1 MENKILAKVNGREI
15 TQSDVQM
22 LYQNLGPN
30 AQQYAGEEGFKKLVE
45 QLVLEEM
52 LQTEAAAL
60 NLQDSEDY
68 KTQLENLK
76 KSLLAQYF
84 VSTIMNSVEI
94 EEEEMKKFFDENK
107 ANFQKPDSVKASH
120 ILVDAEDKAK
130 EILAEINGG
139 MKFEEAAMKY
149 SSCPSKSAGGSLGE
163 FGKGQMVK
171 EFEDAV
177 YAMKIGEVSEPV
189 KTQFGFHIIRLDE
202 LNEARELSFEEAKAT
217 IESQLK
223 YQKQSQAY
231 AEKQSELKEKYP
243 VEYLY

>member
-60 NLQDSEDY
+60 NLQDSEEY

-177 YAMKIGEVSEPV
+177 YSMKIGEVSEPV

-202 LNEARELSFEEAKAT
+202 LNEARELSFDEAKAT

>member
-1 MENKILAKVNGREI
+1 MENKILAKVNGKEI
-15 TQSDVQM
+15 KQSDVHM

-30 AQQYAGEEGFKKLVE
+30 AQQYAGEEGYKKLVE

-52 LQTEAAAL
+52 LQSEASAL
-60 NLQDSEDY
+60 NLQDSEEY
-68 KTQLENLK
+68 KSQLENLK

-84 VSTIMNSVEI
+84 VSTIMNSVEV
-94 EEEEMKKFFDENK
+94 EEEEMKKFFEDNK
-107 ANFQKPDSVKASH
+107 ANFQKPNTVKASH
-120 ILVDAEDKAK
+120 ILVDTEEKAK
-130 EILAEINGG
+130 EILAEVNNGLEFG
-139 MKFEEAAMKY
+139 EAAMKY
-149 SSCPSKSAGGSLGE
+149 SSCPSKNAGGSLGE

-177 YAMKIGEVSEPV
+177 FSMEIGAVSEPV

-202 LNEARELSFEEAKAT
+202 LNEARELSFDEAKAT

-231 AEKQSELKEKYP
+231 ADKQSELKEKYP